1 MQKQEEK
8 VHIAEKKALIT
19 EVKSIL
25 ESSDWRS
32 YTDRMK
38 AIQVAWKKTG
48 RISRKLSNQLWEEF
62 KTATD
67 LYFARLK
74 NKEEAYS
81 EQDQAIL
88 KAKRAYFEDLKTQ
101 EAPTEAEALF
111 TYIETAFENWTAM
124 GAPSDGVKNSMQ
136 REYTEF
142 LKGLWNKTKLKG
154 EEKTAAQFKTDLLLL
169 KDNEEGL
176 NKEHIQLKKKIDES
190 KTELIQLE
198 NNLAFFSTTSSES
211 PMMQEVNA
219 KIKKINDQI
228 EHWETKVKQ
237 IKTLSREL
245 KKSLETDSAEDVNE
259 ETVRLI
265 HFFSFLPN
273 HLHRVE

>member
-1 MQKQEEK
+1 
-8 VHIAEKKALIT
+8 
-19 EVKSIL
+19 
-25 ESSDWRS
+25 
-32 YTDRMK
+32 MK

-154 EEKTAAQFKTDLLLL
+154 EEKDSCPIQNRFTLTQRQRRRFEQRTYSVEE
-169 KDNEEGL
+169 KD
-176 NKEHIQLKKKIDES
+176 
-190 KTELIQLE
+190 
-198 NNLAFFSTTSSES
+198 
-211 PMMQEVNA
+211 
-219 KIKKINDQI
+219 
-228 EHWETKVKQ
+228 
-237 IKTLSREL
+237 
-245 KKSLETDSAEDVNE
+245 
-259 ETVRLI
+259 
-265 HFFSFLPN
+265 
-273 HLHRVE
+273 